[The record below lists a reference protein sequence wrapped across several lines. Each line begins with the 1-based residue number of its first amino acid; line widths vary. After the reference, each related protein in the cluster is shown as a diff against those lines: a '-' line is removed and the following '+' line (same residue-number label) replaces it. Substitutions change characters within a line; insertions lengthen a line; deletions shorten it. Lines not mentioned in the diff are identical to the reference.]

1 MGVSPMFSRARRPCH
16 NRFHKG
22 GAVKQM
28 TDAADVGTTVRG
40 TYLTSVCLVATLGG
54 LLFGYDTA
62 VISGAIGSLVRHFAL
77 MPAMEGWTAGSAL
90 VGCVIGSSLAGSF
103 SDRFGRRMTLLVAAA
118 LFLISAVGTAVP
130 RTLTAFVVYRAIGG
144 VGVGA
149 AAMTGPMYIAELAP
163 ARLRG
168 TLVSW
173 NQFAVVFGMLVVY
186 FVNYVIA
193 GVGDEAWNAT
203 TGWRWMFGSESL
215 PACLFLLLLLFVPES
230 PRWLAKRGRLET
242 AREILMKVD
251 GAVHADAEMTEI
263 ESALRFEGDS
273 FRELFQSK
281 WRPVL
286 GIGIAL
292 AVLQQI
298 TGINVFLYF
307 APEILK
313 TVAGTKTDAAL
324 LQTVLVGGVNL
335 AFTIVA
341 ICKVDRWGRRPLML
355 AGYAGMA
362 VALFALGGASLSG
375 EIKVWVLGAI
385 LGYIAAFALSV
396 GPVTWVLLAEI
407 FPTRHRGRAMA
418 IATFCMW
425 AANYLVSQTFPMM
438 DKQATL
444 AAVFH
449 HGFPFILYG
458 LFAVSAVFFIWRF
471 VPETKGRSLEEIES
485 FWGRNDGATD

>member
-1 MGVSPMFSRARRPCH
+1 MHDTENGQGGYLAR
-16 NRFHKG
+16 
-22 GAVKQM
+22 
-28 TDAADVGTTVRG
+28 
-40 TYLTSVCLVATLGG
+40 VCLVATLGG

-77 MPAMEGWTAGSAL
+77 TPAMEGWAAGSAL
-90 VGCVIGSSLAGSF
+90 VGCVLGSSLAGPF
-103 SDRFGRRMTLLVAAA
+103 SDRFGRRTALLAAAA
-118 LFLISAVGTAVP
+118 LFLISAVGTAFP
-130 RTLTAFVVYRAIGG
+130 RTLTEFVVYRAVGG

-173 NQFAVVFGMLVVY
+173 NQFAIVFGMLVVY
-186 FVNYVIA
+186 FVNYFIA
-193 GVGDEAWNAT
+193 GFGDAAWNAT
-203 TGWRWMFGSESL
+203 TGWRWMFGSEAL

-230 PRWLAKRGRLET
+230 PRWLAKRNRPEA
-242 AREILMKVD
+242 ARDILLKVD
-251 GAVHADAEMTEI
+251 GAAHADAEMAEI
-263 ESALRFEGDS
+263 NGALRIEGDS
-273 FRELFQSK
+273 FRELLQPE

-286 GIGIAL
+286 WIGVAL
-292 AVLQQI
+292 AILQQV

-307 APEILK
+307 APEILT
-313 TVAGTKTDAAL
+313 TVAGTKTDVAL
-324 LQTVLVGGVNL
+324 LQTVLVGGVNMV
-335 AFTIVA
+335 FTIVA
-341 ICKVDRWGRRPLML
+341 IRKVDRWGRRPLML

-375 EIKVWVLGAI
+375 EIKAWVLAAI

-418 IATFCMW
+418 VATFCMW

-444 AAVFH
+444 VAVFH

-458 LFAVSAVFFIWRF
+458 LFAVLAVLFVRRFI
-471 VPETKGRSLEEIES
+471 PETKGRSLEEIEH
-485 FWGRNDGATD
+485 FWKEGR

>member
-1 MGVSPMFSRARRPCH
+1 
-16 NRFHKG
+16 
-22 GAVKQM
+22 
-28 TDAADVGTTVRG
+28 
-40 TYLTSVCLVATLGG
+40 
-54 LLFGYDTA
+54 
-62 VISGAIGSLVRHFAL
+62 
-77 MPAMEGWTAGSAL
+77 
-90 VGCVIGSSLAGSF
+90 
-103 SDRFGRRMTLLVAAA
+103 
-118 LFLISAVGTAVP
+118 
-130 RTLTAFVVYRAIGG
+130 
-144 VGVGA
+144 
-149 AAMTGPMYIAELAP
+149 
-163 ARLRG
+163 
-168 TLVSW
+168 
-173 NQFAVVFGMLVVY
+173 
-186 FVNYVIA
+186 
-193 GVGDEAWNAT
+193 
-203 TGWRWMFGSESL
+203 
-215 PACLFLLLLLFVPES
+215 
-230 PRWLAKRGRLET
+230 
-242 AREILMKVD
+242 
-251 GAVHADAEMTEI
+251 
-263 ESALRFEGDS
+263 
-273 FRELFQSK
+273 
-281 WRPVL
+281 VL
-286 GIGIAL
+286 W
-292 AVLQQI
+292 
-298 TGINVFLYF
+298 
-307 APEILK
+307 
-313 TVAGTKTDAAL
+313 
-324 LQTVLVGGVNL
+324 GGVNL